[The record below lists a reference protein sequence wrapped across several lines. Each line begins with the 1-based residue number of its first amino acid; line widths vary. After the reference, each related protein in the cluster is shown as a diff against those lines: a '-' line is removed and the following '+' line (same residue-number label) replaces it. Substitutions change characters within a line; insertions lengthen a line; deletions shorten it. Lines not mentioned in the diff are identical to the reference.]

1 VLDRRVYVAFL
12 TREIAKYN
20 LKDCHMAQRAWRDI
34 IAESLL
40 ATLADFAGPPAVDRR
55 AYIEAIIKVRDAA
68 RVAAGDD
75 DENWETTSDDVVDS

>member
-1 VLDRRVYVAFL
+1 MLDRRVYVAFL

-40 ATLADFAGPPAVDRR
+40 ATLADFAGPPAVDIR
-55 AYIEAIIKVRDAA
+55 AYIDAILKVRDAA
-68 RVAAGDD
+68 RAADD

>member
-1 VLDRRVYVAFL
+1 MSQAHLRR
-12 TREIAKYN
+12 E
-20 LKDCHMAQRAWRDI
+20 WRDI

-55 AYIEAIIKVRDAA
+55 AYIEAILKVRDDARSAA
-68 RVAAGDD
+68 AADD